1 MPGKGKLTITGQLGD
16 VMKESA
22 QAALSYV
29 RGHADLP
36 EDWFATHDL
45 HVHVPA
51 GAIPKD
57 GPSAG
62 ITMATAL
69 MSLVTGRPVRD
80 DVAMTGELTLTGQ
93 VLPIGG
99 LKEKALAAQRAGVK
113 RVLAPSRNEPDLE
126 DIPEA
131 LREDSTSCGSSEIGD
146 VFDAALVNGRPGY
159 ARRARQNLKASR
171 GGSDGEQ
178 EGAEGR
184 EGGSVGPLQPVRP
197 AAHRGRGPAAEHRPG
212 VRVGPRRL
220 RAAEQRQEPGEA
232 DLRGQE
238 AAEAHQGDRRQRPRR
253 RASAST
259 RRPRSRSAAAAA
271 SAACCCSASSAAR
284 VALAL
289 SEGLRKKVLDA
300 LFGAEEEFEYTS
312 TTSHAIDVRRA
323 RPPRPVY
330 ERAPT
335 GALSRFVG
343 CSAWTSTSIGL
354 CLGGNVFG
362 WTADRD
368 ASFAVLDAYV
378 EAGGN
383 FIDTADTYMRP
394 NMGISE
400 TIIGEWMAARGN
412 RDQLV
417 IATKVG
423 SDGGLSA
430 AQHRRARRGV
440 AARGCRPTGSTSTT
454 RTRTTGR
461 RAGRGDRAR
470 VRRAG
475 ARRARCC
482 TSPPSNMSG
491 ERLVESL
498 RARRARG
505 PGRLRSGCSR
515 TTTWSSARATSASTR
530 RSSRAHGLDVAPYY
544 ALASGLPDR
553 QVPQRR
559 ADGGLAAGG
568 ARVALPGRARRGA
581 CWPRWTRSPPRTAC
595 RSPPSPSP
603 GCWPSRA

>member
-1 MPGKGKLTITGQLGD
+1 MSAPRVRELLGRPRFQPDVKRRTTEAGVATGLAWTPVGGDVLFIEATAMPGKGKLTITGQLGD

-29 RGHADLP
+29 RGHSPELP
-36 EDWFATHDL
+36 EDWFATHDI
-45 HVHVPA
+45 HIHVPA

-57 GPSAG
+57 GPCAG

-113 RVLAPSRNEPDLE
+113 RVLAPVAQRGRPRGH
-126 DIPEA
+126 PRGAA
-131 LREDSTSCGSSEIGD
+131 LRAGLRVGERDRRCVRRRTRKWPSRVCSAQRSNLEPRSE
-146 VFDAALVNGRPGY
+146 
-159 ARRARQNLKASR
+159 AR
-171 GGSDGEQ
+171 SDGEQ

-184 EGGSVGPLQPVRP
+184 EGGSNGPLQPVRP
-197 AAHRGRGPAAEHRPG
+197 AAHRRRGPASEHRAG
-212 VRVGPRRL
+212 LRVGARRV

-238 AAEAHQGDRRQRPRR
+238 AAEAHQGDRGQRPRR
-253 RASAST
+253 QRRRST
-259 RRPRSRSAAAAA
+259 RRPRRARAVAAVSAA
-271 SAACCCSASSAAR
+271 SCCSASSAAR
-284 VALAL
+284 WRWRCPRACA
-289 SEGLRKKVLDA
+289 RRC
-300 LFGAEEEFEYTS
+300 S
-312 TTSHAIDVRRA
+312 TRCSAPRRSSSTP
-323 RPPRPVY
+323 RPPRPRQHPGGHGRLD
-330 ERAPT
+330 EEGPGPFRSLRA
-335 GALSRFVG
+335 GAG
-343 CSAWTSTSIGL
+343 SAPALVTVLGMALDVFGL

-412 RDQLV
+412 RDSLV

-430 AQHRRARRGV
+430 ANIAAHVDGSLAAAADRAD
-440 AARGCRPTGSTSTT
+440 RPLL
-454 RTRTTGR
+454 RPQGR
-461 RAGRGDRAR
+461 RFGAGRGDRAR
-470 VRRAG
+470 VRQTVRDGKVREVA
-475 ARRARCC
+475 A
-482 TSPPSNMSG
+482 SNVPP

-498 RARRARG
+498 ELVRARGAGGLHLAAAALQPRRARRLRA
-505 PGRLRSGCSR
+505 RLRADRRRSTVCRSRR
-515 TTTWSSARATSASTR
+515 TTR
-530 RSSRAHGLDVAPYY
+530 SRAV
-544 ALASGLPDR
+544 S
-553 QVPQRR
+553 
-559 ADGGLAAGG
+559 
-568 ARVALPGRARRGA
+568 
-581 CWPRWTRSPPRTAC
+581 
-595 RSPPSPSP
+595 
-603 GCWPSRA
+603 